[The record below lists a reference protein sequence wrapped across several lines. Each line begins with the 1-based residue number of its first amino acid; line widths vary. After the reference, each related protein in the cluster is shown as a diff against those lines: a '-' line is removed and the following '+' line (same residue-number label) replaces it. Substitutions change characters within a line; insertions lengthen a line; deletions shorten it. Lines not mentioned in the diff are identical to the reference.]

1 MTKELLETIKDYAE
15 EHYRAFLQ
23 NRLEEAKHY
32 HDLETVRLVGN
43 ELISSME
50 ELYSFDIDDTTREM
64 IDAEI
69 GYVRSDIEE
78 EIQDE
83 GSRYL
88 LDDSF
93 LDGLDAKQLEDTAWQ
108 MYILSRAT
116 EADDEGDAANYM
128 FLLGKYAVELRKSY
142 GDVEEIAANLD
153 LLEDAVKNIKGM
165 PEFVEFEKKKEGIEG
180 YSVAPDYVKIALFA
194 YENPEIFAQE

>member
-32 HDLETVRLVGN
+32 HDLETVRLVGD

-50 ELYSFDIDDTTREM
+50 ELYSFDMDDRTRGM
-64 IDAEI
+64 IEAEI
-69 GYVRSDIEE
+69 GYVRNDIEE
-78 EIQDE
+78 EMQDA

-128 FLLGKYAVELRKSY
+128 FLLGKYAGELRKSY

-153 LLEDAVKNIKGM
+153 MLEEAVKNIKSM
-165 PEFVEFEKKKEGIEG
+165 PEFVEFEKGKERIEG
-180 YSVAPDYVKIALFA
+180 YGAAPDYVKIALFA

>member
-69 GYVRSDIEE
+69 EYVRGDIEE
-78 EIQDE
+78 EMQDA

-128 FLLGKYAVELRKSY
+128 FLLGKYAGELRKSY

-153 LLEDAVKNIKGM
+153 LLEDAVKNIKSM
-165 PEFVEFEKKKEGIEG
+165 PEFVEFEKGKEGIEG

-194 YENPEIFAQE
+194 YENPEIFVQE

>member
-1 MTKELLETIKDYAE
+1 MTKELIETIKDYAQ

-64 IDAEI
+64 IEAEI
-69 GYVRSDIEE
+69 EYVRGDIEE
-78 EIQDE
+78 EMQDA

-128 FLLGKYAVELRKSY
+128 FLLGKYAGELRKSY

-153 LLEDAVKNIKGM
+153 LLEDAVKNIKSM
-165 PEFVEFEKKKEGIEG
+165 PEFVEFEKGKEGIEG

>member
-50 ELYSFDIDDTTREM
+50 ELYSFDIDDATREM

-78 EIQDE
+78 EMQDA

-93 LDGLDAKQLEDTAWQ
+93 LDGLDEKQLEDTAWQ

-128 FLLGKYAVELRKSY
+128 FLLGKYAGELRKSY

-153 LLEDAVKNIKGM
+153 LLEVAVKNIKGM
-165 PEFVEFEKKKEGIEG
+165 PEFVEFEKGKEGIEG
-180 YSVAPDYVKIALFA
+180 YSKAPDYVKIALFA

>member
-93 LDGLDAKQLEDTAWQ
+93 LDGLDVKQLEDTAWQ

-142 GDVEEIAANLD
+142 GDVEEIATNLD

-165 PEFVEFEKKKEGIEG
+165 PEFAEFEKGKERIEG
-180 YSVAPDYVKIALFA
+180 YLAAPDYVKIALFA

>member
-69 GYVRSDIEE
+69 EYVRGDIEE
-78 EIQDE
+78 EMQDA

-93 LDGLDAKQLEDTAWQ
+93 LDGLDEKQLEDTAWQ

-128 FLLGKYAVELRKSY
+128 FLLGKYAGELRKSY
-142 GDVEEIAANLD
+142 GDVEEIAVNLD
-153 LLEDAVKNIKGM
+153 LLEVAVKNIKGM
-165 PEFVEFEKKKEGIEG
+165 PEFVEFEEGRKGIEG
-180 YSVAPDYVKIALFA
+180 YSAAPDYVKIALFA
-194 YENPEIFAQE
+194 YENPEIFAEE

>member
-50 ELYSFDIDDTTREM
+50 ELYSFDIDDRTREM

-69 GYVRSDIEE
+69 EYVRGDIEE
-78 EIQDE
+78 EMQDA

-93 LDGLDAKQLEDTAWQ
+93 LDGLDEKQLEDTAWQ

-128 FLLGKYAVELRKSY
+128 FLLGKYAGELRKSY

-165 PEFVEFEKKKEGIEG
+165 PEFVEFEEGRKGIEG
-180 YSVAPDYVKIALFA
+180 YDAAPDYVKIALFA